1 MRLLSTDDPR
11 VIGGI
16 IAGYRKEARAI
27 IDQIHEICWYM
38 RGSISRDEAYILSYE
53 ERKSVVKLIDDNI
66 KRVNDTRL
74 PIL

>member
-16 IAGYRKEARAI
+16 IAGYRKEARAL

-38 RGSISRDEAYILSYE
+38 RGGITREEAYNLSHE
-53 ERKSVVKLIDDNI
+53 ERKSIIKLIDANI
-66 KRVNDTRL
+66 KRVNETRL

>member
-16 IAGYRKEARAI
+16 LAEYRKETRAI
-27 IDQIHEICWYM
+27 IDQINEICWYM
-38 RGSISRDEAYILSYE
+38 RGSISREEALILSPE
-53 ERKSVVKLIDDNI
+53 ERKSIVKLTDDNI

>member
-1 MRLLSTDDPR
+1 MRLLSADDPR

-16 IAGYRKEARAI
+16 IAGHRKEARAI

-38 RGSISRDEAYILSYE
+38 RGGISREEAYNLSHE
-53 ERKSVVKLIDDNI
+53 ERKSIMKLIDANI
-66 KRVNDTRL
+66 KRVNETRL